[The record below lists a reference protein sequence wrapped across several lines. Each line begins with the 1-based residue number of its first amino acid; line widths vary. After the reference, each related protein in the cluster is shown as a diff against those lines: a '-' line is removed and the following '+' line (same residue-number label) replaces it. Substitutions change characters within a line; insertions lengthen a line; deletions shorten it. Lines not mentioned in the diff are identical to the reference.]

1 MVKLTLLLLLAPL
14 DSYYE
19 ILHKQIRCYGL
30 IFLYLNNRI
39 NKIIKPK

>member
-1 MVKLTLLLLLAPL
+1 MVKLILLLLLVHL

-19 ILHKQIRCYGL
+19 ILNKQIRCYGL
-30 IFLYLNNRI
+30 IFHYLNNRI